1 VQPSPP
7 EQIERGEREGAGAE
21 PADVA
26 RQLGD
31 LMRTLFLDPRADH
44 LGLIEEREL
53 SMTQVRALVTLT
65 CCGRPLSTGE
75 LAQRLGL
82 SAAAMSRAL
91 DGLDH
96 RELVSRSE
104 SASDRR
110 VRLVEISPPGEAIVE
125 EIVALRS
132 VGLERFVADL
142 DPEQRALLSRGLA
155 AVAGSGRERR

>member
-31 LMRTLFLDPRADH
+31 LMRTLFLDPGADH

-53 SMTQVRALVTLT
+53 SMTQVRALVRLT
-65 CCGRPLSTGE
+65 CCRRPLSTGE

-91 DGLDH
+91 DGLAH

>member
-1 VQPSPP
+1 
-7 EQIERGEREGAGAE
+7 
-21 PADVA
+21 
-26 RQLGD
+26 
-31 LMRTLFLDPRADH
+31 MRTLFLDPGADH

-53 SMTQVRALVTLT
+53 SMTQVRALVTLSGR
-65 CCGRPLSTGE
+65 GRPLSTGD

-91 DGLDH
+91 DGLAH

-155 AVAGSGRERR
+155 AVASSGRERG